1 MYMTTLIAINIGI
14 LASKPITIITAP
26 KGVSTANII
35 TAISRKPN
43 EEKSSSIWLPPFKF
57 KIMPIK

>member
-1 MYMTTLIAINIGI
+1 MYMTTLTAINIGI
-14 LASKPITIITAP
+14 LAIKPIINITAP

-43 EEKSSSIWLPPFKF
+43 LSSPIWLPPFKF